1 MENLENEIWKEI
13 IGYDHRY
20 FISNF
25 GRIKSLSRVKP
36 LISYGSYDVGGYLRT
51 SLVKDGKSI
60 GKKIHRLVAEYFIDN
75 YSDDLTINHM
85 DFNKSN
91 NHISN
96 LEVITA
102 SENVMHFVIN
112 KRKPKTSSRHLGV
125 TYHLQIKKW
134 TARVNVNGKRY
145 SVGTY
150 NTEWEA
156 VQAREKFLSG
166 VNTNLKIGKGSS
178 NKGKC
183 KYSQE
188 QKDYALAL
196 SRKIGVRK
204 AGAKLG
210 MGSTQIS
217 KWRKELKLKTT

>member
-1 MENLENEIWKEI
+1 MENKEEIWKEI

-20 FISNF
+20 FISNL
-25 GRIKSLSRVKP
+25 GRIKSLARTIP
-36 LISYGSYDVGGYLRT
+36 IISYGSYDTGGYLRT
-51 SLVKDGKSI
+51 ALVKNGKPI
-60 GKKIHRLVAEYFIDN
+60 GKKIHRLVAEYFIGN
-75 YSDDLTINHM
+75 YSDELTINHM

-91 NHISN
+91 NTVSN
-96 LEVITA
+96 LEVITVV
-102 SENVMHFVIN
+102 ENVMHFIIN
-112 KRKPKTSSRHLGV
+112 KRKPKTSSRHIGV

-134 TARVNVNGKRY
+134 TSRVNINGERF

-166 VNTNLKIGKGSS
+166 INTNLKIGKGSS

-183 KYSQE
+183 KYTQE
-188 QKDYALAL
+188 QKDYALDLA
-196 SRKIGVRK
+196 KKVGVRK

-217 KWRKELKLKTT
+217 KWRRELKSKTI

>member
-1 MENLENEIWKEI
+1 MENQEEIWKEI
-13 IGYDHRY
+13 VGYDY
-20 FISNF
+20 KYYISNL
-25 GRIKSLSRVKP
+25 GRLKTHTRAIP
-36 LISYGSYDVGGYLRT
+36 HITYGSYDTGRYLRT
-51 SLVKDGKSI
+51 TLIKYGKPI
-60 GKKIHRLVAEYFIDN
+60 GKKIHRLVAEYFISN

-91 NHISN
+91 NNVSN
-96 LEVITA
+96 LEAITA

-134 TARVNVNGKRY
+134 TSRVNVYGKRF

-166 VNTNLKIGKGSS
+166 VNTDLKIGKGSS
-178 NKGKC
+178 NKGRC

-196 SRKIGVRK
+196 AKKIGVRK

-217 KWRKELKLKTT
+217 KWRRELKLKTI